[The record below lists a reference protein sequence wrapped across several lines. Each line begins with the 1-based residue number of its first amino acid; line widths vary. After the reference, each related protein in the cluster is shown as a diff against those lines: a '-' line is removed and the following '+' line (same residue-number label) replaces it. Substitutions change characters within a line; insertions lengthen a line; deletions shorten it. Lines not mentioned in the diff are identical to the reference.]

1 MSIEW
6 TNQEKLCITKV
17 LLDIMNA
24 DGKIDDGEVQYME
37 HLRLLIGISERDIE
51 TAHNTSVSYSM
62 AILRAMNDVKK
73 IALGLMMAEMIKS
86 DGDSD
91 PREIFVFKS
100 VHDMI
105 GIPDLSQE

>member
-1 MSIEW
+1 MRIEW

-37 HLRLLIGISERDIE
+37 QLRLLIGISERDLE
-51 TAHNTSVSYSM
+51 TAHNTTVSYSM
-62 AILRAMNDVKK
+62 SILRTMNDAKK
-73 IALGLMMAEMIKS
+73 ISLGIMMAEMIKS
-86 DGDSD
+86 DGNSD
-91 PREIFVFKS
+91 PREIFVFES

-105 GIPDLSQE
+105 GIPKLS

>member
-51 TAHNTSVSYSM
+51 TAQNTTVSYSM
-62 AILRAMNDVKK
+62 SILRTMNDAKK
-73 IALGLMMAEMIKS
+73 IALGIMMAEMIKS
-86 DGDSD
+86 DGNADA
-91 PREIFVFKS
+91 REIFVFES

-105 GIPDLSQE
+105 GIPNLS

>member
-51 TAHNTSVSYSM
+51 TAQNTTVSYSM
-62 AILRAMNDVKK
+62 SILRSMNDAKK
-73 IALGLMMAEMIKS
+73 IALGIMMAEMIKS
-86 DGDSD
+86 DGNADA
-91 PREIFVFKS
+91 REIFVFES

-105 GIPDLSQE
+105 GIPNLS